1 MKFKKDKYKHSDK
14 SYTCTSDNGKLR
26 PSLSEI
32 VPMMVCAIKPPKTP
46 QNIK

>member
-1 MKFKKDKYKHSDK
+1 MKFKKINISIVI
-14 SYTCTSDNGKLR
+14 NPILAQVIMANLR